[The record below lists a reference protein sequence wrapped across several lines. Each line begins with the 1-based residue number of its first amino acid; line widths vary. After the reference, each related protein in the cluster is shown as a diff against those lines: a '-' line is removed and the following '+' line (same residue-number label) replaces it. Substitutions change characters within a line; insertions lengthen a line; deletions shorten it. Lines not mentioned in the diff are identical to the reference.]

1 MLNFNNVPADEN
13 PKNQEFSLIPSGSV
27 VRAVVLVQ
35 QGDIELPEFGQG
47 AWFKKS
53 QSTSAKRMNLEFT
66 IIGGEY
72 DRRKFWHS
80 VFVDG
85 DKIGSSGMPLAKE
98 IGLRTLKSI
107 VESARNISP
116 ADVSPQAQQNRN
128 ISSMMDLSGMEICAK
143 VGIKKGTNGYKDN
156 NQLMAALTPD
166 NSEFLPQ
173 GSIPMQQTT
182 IAPNAAPQAPAQNSG
197 AVPSWAQR

>member
-13 PKNQEFSLIPSGSV
+13 PQNQEFSLIPIGTIA
-27 VRAVVLVQ
+27 RAVVLVQ
-35 QGDIELPEFGQG
+35 MGDIELPEFGQG
-47 AWFKKS
+47 QWFKRS
-53 QSTSAKRMNLEFT
+53 ASTAAKWMNLEFT
-66 IIGGEY
+66 IVGGEF

-80 VFVDG
+80 IFVDG
-85 DKIGSSGMPLAKE
+85 DKIGPSGMPLAKE
-98 IGLRTLKSI
+98 IGLRTLKAI
-107 VESARNISP
+107 VESARNIDP
-116 ADVSPQAQQNRN
+116 ADMTPQAQQNRN
-128 ISSMMDLSGMEICAK
+128 ISGMMDLSGMEICAK
-143 VGIKKGTNGYKDN
+143 VGIKKGTNGYKDS
-156 NQLMAALTPD
+156 NQLMAALTPN